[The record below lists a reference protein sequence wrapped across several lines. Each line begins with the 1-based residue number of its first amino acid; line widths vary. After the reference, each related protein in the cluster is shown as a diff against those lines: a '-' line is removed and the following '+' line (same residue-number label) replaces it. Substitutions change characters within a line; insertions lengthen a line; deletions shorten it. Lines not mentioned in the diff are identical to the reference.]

1 MSTTAFLFEA
11 IKAHLRSR
19 SLTYADLAGGLGVS
33 EGTVKRIFSR
43 RRCSTEQLD
52 AICAFLQLEL
62 PDLVRTLPRP
72 RRLLEQLT
80 WKQEEEVTADTKL
93 FVVAVCA
100 LHLLRVEEMLQY
112 YDLDEAEC
120 VSKLLT
126 LEHIGFLELHPGN
139 RYRLLV
145 ARTFRWI
152 PGGPIAQLAK
162 RELVDFFDHSFDEPG
177 ELLQV
182 LNVRIS
188 DASRV
193 SLLSRLQQVVESYN
207 EQHVADAGLPLA
219 QRRPVSVWLAVRSWE
234 PRLFKALRRAAPASH
249 GSESPDHAGAIR
261 PTAKKSST
269 GSDGSARRRDAR
281 TTPS

>member
-1 MSTTAFLFEA
+1 LLETDVSTTAFLFEA

-19 SLTYADLAGGLGVS
+19 SLTYADLATGLDVS

-43 RRCSTEQLD
+43 KHCSTGQLD

-72 RRLLEQLT
+72 HRLLERLT
-80 WKQEEEVTADTKL
+80 WTQEEQVTGDTQL

-112 YDLDEAEC
+112 YALSEAQC
-120 VSKLLT
+120 VSKLLL
-126 LEHIGFLELHPGN
+126 LERIGFLELHPGN

-162 RELVDFFDHSFDEPG
+162 REMAEFFDHSFDAPG

-182 LNVRIS
+182 LNVRVS

-193 SLLSRLQQVVESYN
+193 SLLSRLQQVAEAYN

-219 QRRPVSVWLAVRSWE
+219 QRHPVSVWLAVRAWE
-234 PRLFKALRRAAPASH
+234 PRMFKALRRVGPGDQGQA
-249 GSESPDHAGAIR
+249 
-261 PTAKKSST
+261 
-269 GSDGSARRRDAR
+269 
-281 TTPS
+281 TP

>member
-1 MSTTAFLFEA
+1 VSTTAFLFEA

-19 SLTYADLAGGLGVS
+19 SLTYADLATGLGVS

-43 RRCSTEQLD
+43 KRCSTAQLD
-52 AICAFLQLEL
+52 TICEHLQLEL

-72 RRLLEQLT
+72 HKLLERLT
-80 WKQEEEVTADTKL
+80 WKQEEEVTGDTKL

-112 YDLDEAEC
+112 YDISETEC
-120 VSKLLT
+120 LSKLIR
-126 LEHIGFLELHPGN
+126 LERIGFLELHPGN

-152 PGGPIAQLAK
+152 PGGPIAQLAT
-162 RELVDFFDHSFDEPG
+162 REMTDFFDHSFDAPG

-182 LNVRIS
+182 LNVRVS

-193 SLLSRLQQVVESYN
+193 SLLSRLQQVAEAYN

-219 QRRPVSVWLAVRSWE
+219 QRHPVSVWLAVRSWE
-234 PRLFKALRRAAPASH
+234 PRMFKAMRRFGLGPR
-249 GSESPDHAGAIR
+249 G
-261 PTAKKSST
+261 
-269 GSDGSARRRDAR
+269 
-281 TTPS
+281 

>member
-19 SLTYADLAGGLGVS
+19 SLTYADLASGLGVS

-52 AICAFLQLEL
+52 AICEHLQLEL
-62 PDLVRTLPRP
+62 SDLVRTLPRSHK
-72 RRLLEQLT
+72 LLERLT
-80 WKQEEEVTADTKL
+80 WKQEEEVTSDTKL

-112 YDLDEAEC
+112 YDMTEAEC
-120 VSKLLT
+120 VSKLLR
-126 LEHIGFLELHPGN
+126 LERIGFLELHPGN
-139 RYRLLV
+139 RYRLRV

-162 RELVDFFDHSFDEPG
+162 REMADFFDHSFDAPG

-182 LNVRIS
+182 LNVRVS

-193 SLLSRLQQVVESYN
+193 SLLSRLQQVAEAYN

-219 QRRPVSVWLAVRSWE
+219 QRHPLSVWLAVRAWE
-234 PRLFKALRRAAPASH
+234 PRMFKALRRPGQAPH
-249 GSESPDHAGAIR
+249 G
-261 PTAKKSST
+261 
-269 GSDGSARRRDAR
+269 
-281 TTPS
+281 

>member
-1 MSTTAFLFEA
+1 MASSAFLFEA

-43 RRCSTEQLD
+43 RRCSTTQLD
-52 AICAFLQLEL
+52 TICEYLQVDLA
-62 PDLVRTLPRP
+62 DLVRTVPRTHK
-72 RRLLEQLT
+72 LLERLT
-80 WKQEEEVTADTKL
+80 RQQEEEVTGDPLL

-112 YDLDEAEC
+112 YQMTEAEC
-120 VSKLLT
+120 VSKLLR

-152 PGGPIAQLAK
+152 PDGPITQLAK
-162 RELVDFFDHSFDEPG
+162 REMPDFFDHSFDEPG

-182 LNVRIS
+182 LNVRVS

-193 SLLSRLQQVVESYN
+193 ALLSRLRQVAEAYN
-207 EQHVADAGLPLA
+207 EQHVADAGLPLE
-219 QRRPVSVWLAVRSWE
+219 QRHPLSVWLAVRAWE
-234 PRLFKALRRAAPASH
+234 PRMFKALRRHGQRNPARSK
-249 GSESPDHAGAIR
+249 AGA
-261 PTAKKSST
+261 
-269 GSDGSARRRDAR
+269 
-281 TTPS
+281 

>member
-1 MSTTAFLFEA
+1 LEVDVSTTAFLFEA

-19 SLTYADLAGGLGVS
+19 ALTYVDLANGLGVS

-43 RRCSTEQLD
+43 KRCSTEQLD
-52 AICAFLQLEL
+52 GICEYLQLEL
-62 PDLVRTLPRP
+62 SDLVRTLPRS
-72 RRLLEQLT
+72 RKLLERLT
-80 WKQEEEVTADTKL
+80 WKQEEEVTGDIKL

-100 LHLLRVEEMLQY
+100 LHLLRVEEILHY
-112 YDLDEAEC
+112 YELSETEC
-120 VSKLLT
+120 LSKLLR

-152 PGGPIAQLAK
+152 PGGPIAQLAT
-162 RELVDFFDHSFDEPG
+162 REMTDFFDHSFDAPG

-193 SLLSRLQQVVESYN
+193 SLLSRLQQVAEAYN
-207 EQHVADAGLPLA
+207 EQHVADASLPLA
-219 QRRPVSVWLAVRSWE
+219 QRHPVSVWLAVRSWE
-234 PRLFKALRRAAPASH
+234 PRMFKALRRHAPH
-249 GSESPDHAGAIR
+249 G
-261 PTAKKSST
+261 
-269 GSDGSARRRDAR
+269 
-281 TTPS
+281 

>member
-11 IKAHLRSR
+11 LKAHLRSR
-19 SLTYADLAGGLGVS
+19 SLTYADLAGGLRVS
-33 EGTVKRIFSR
+33 EGTIKRIFSR
-43 RRCSTEQLD
+43 KRCSTEQLD
-52 AICAFLQLEL
+52 TICEYLQLDL
-62 PDLVRTLPRP
+62 ADLVHTRP
-72 RRLLEQLT
+72 PTRKLLERLT
-80 WKQEEEVTADTKL
+80 WKQEEEVTSDSKL

-112 YDLDEAEC
+112 YEMSEVEC
-120 VSKLLT
+120 VGKLLR

-162 RELVDFFDHSFDEPG
+162 REMADFFDHSFDAPG

-182 LNVRIS
+182 LNVRVS

-193 SLLSRLQQVVESYN
+193 SLLSRLQKVAEAYN
-207 EQHVADAGLPLA
+207 EQHVADASLPLA
-219 QRRPVSVWLAVRSWE
+219 QRHPLSVWLAVRAWE
-234 PRLFKALRRAAPASH
+234 PRMFKALRRRGAEAPA
-249 GSESPDHAGAIR
+249 
-261 PTAKKSST
+261 
-269 GSDGSARRRDAR
+269 
-281 TTPS
+281 